1 MEATTF
7 NPYKITWIEFRPV
20 KGIVTKA
27 DKKKLDN
34 LCGGLK
40 NKAIFRHFPNKE
52 RAMQFIESL
61 KGVKLT
67 KQYICTIFTDQQFGL
82 AKTTNDDTI
91 VKFTAKQI
99 AERVII

>member
-1 MEATTF
+1 MTTTF

-34 LCGGLK
+34 FCGGLK

>member
-1 MEATTF
+1 MTTTF

-20 KGIVTKA
+20 KGIVAKA
-27 DKKKLDN
+27 DKKKIDN
-34 LCGGLK
+34 LCYGVK
-40 NKAIFRHFPNKE
+40 NKAIYRHFPNKE

-67 KQYICTIFTDQQFGL
+67 KQYICTMFTGKQFGL
-82 AKTTNDDTI
+82 AKTTNGDTI

-99 AERVII
+99 AERVLI

>member
-1 MEATTF
+1 MATTF

-27 DKKKLDN
+27 DKKKIDI
-34 LCGGLK
+34 LCGGAK

-52 RAMQFIESL
+52 RAKQFIESL

-67 KQYICTIFTDQQFGL
+67 KQYICTFFTDRQFGL
-82 AKTTNDDTI
+82 AKTTNNDTI

-99 AERVII
+99 AERVLI

>member
-1 MEATTF
+1 MATTF

-34 LCGGLK
+34 LCGGIK
-40 NKAIFRHFPNKE
+40 NKAIYRHFPNKE
-52 RAMQFIESL
+52 KAMQFIESL
-61 KGVKLT
+61 KSVKLT
-67 KQYICTIFTDQQFGL
+67 KQYICTMFTDQQFGL
-82 AKTTNDDTI
+82 AGTTNDDTI
-91 VKFTAKQI
+91 VRFTAKQI

>member
-1 MEATTF
+1 M
-7 NPYKITWIEFRPV
+7 RPV

>member
-1 MEATTF
+1 MEITF

-27 DKKKLDN
+27 DTKKIDN
-34 LCGGLK
+34 LCGGVR
-40 NKAIFRHFPNKE
+40 NKAIFRHFPNKK

-67 KQYICTIFTDQQFGL
+67 KQYICTMFTDRQLGL
-82 AKTTNDDTI
+82 AKTANDDII

>member
-1 MEATTF
+1 MATTF
-7 NPYKITWIEFRPV
+7 NPYKIAWIEFRPV
-20 KGIVTKA
+20 KGVVTKA
-27 DKKKLDN
+27 DKKKIDN
-34 LCGGLK
+34 LCYGVK

-67 KQYICTIFTDQQFGL
+67 KQYICTMFTDKQLGL
-82 AKTTNDDTI
+82 AKTTNDDII

-99 AERVII
+99 AERVLI

>member
-1 MEATTF
+1 MKTTF

-34 LCGGLK
+34 LCGGVK
-40 NKAIFRHFPNKE
+40 NKAIFRHFQDKE

-61 KGVKLT
+61 KSVKLT
-67 KQYICTIFTDQQFGL
+67 KQYICTMFTDQQLGL
-82 AKTTNDDTI
+82 AKTTNDDII

-99 AERVII
+99 AERVLI

>member
-1 MEATTF
+1 MTTTF
-7 NPYKITWIEFRPV
+7 NPYKITWIELRPV

-27 DKKKLDN
+27 DKKKIDK
-34 LCGGLK
+34 LCCGVK

-67 KQYICTIFTDQQFGL
+67 KQYICTMFTDRQLGL

-99 AERVII
+99 AERVLI